1 MGLSRAIAR
10 RRVHVRAAW
19 PLVVLAT
26 GATLTAC
33 GGFGTSAPTTAAPTT
48 ATPTSAAPSVSASL
62 GAATDSSGNA
72 SANGSANR
80 SANPSVVAGDA
91 GAAGAAPAL
100 KTVSFV
106 SPGAAKRPIT
116 YTLEITGLH
125 RRGPFVVLEGRL
137 TCAKGNQFDTCDGEF
152 VVSGNVSGNL
162 NTAAG
167 IMLLDPVG
175 KKEYLVVTD
184 SKDRPYASKLDPS
197 LPLGI
202 AYPFYVNYPAP
213 PQGVTALTVVLP
225 GGGQP
230 QITDVPVS

>member
-1 MGLSRAIAR
+1 VGLSWALVR
-10 RRVHVRAAW
+10 RRVRFRAAW
-19 PLVVLAT
+19 PLVVLAI

-33 GGFGTSAPTTAAPTT
+33 GGFGTPAPTSAP
-48 ATPTSAAPSVSASL
+48 PTSAAPSASASL
-62 GAATDSSGNA
+62 GA
-72 SANGSANR
+72 SANA
-80 SANPSVVAGDA
+80 SANPSVAGDA
-91 GAAGAAPAL
+91 AAPGAAPAL

-106 SPGAAKRPIT
+106 SPGAEKRPIT

-125 RRGPFVVLEGRL
+125 RRGPFMVLEGRL
-137 TCAKGNQFDTCDGEF
+137 TCTKGNQFDTCDGEF
-152 VVSGNVSGNL
+152 VVSGGPSANL

-184 SKDRPYASKLDPS
+184 GKDRPYASKLDPS

-213 PQGVTALTVVLP
+213 PQGVTSLTVVLP